1 MSTKHPISLRT
12 IKKARDYIQKS
23 WGDLL
28 RTHKQILQAMSDPKL
43 PASHNERKI
52 LYISQSETLSSV
64 KSQLKNCL
72 TQSVFEQINIE
83 VLPDNPDKIKW
94 HGLLYL
100 PQPYVVPGGRFNE
113 MYGWD
118 SYFIIL
124 GLIRDNLVD
133 IAKGMVENALYQ
145 IEHYGK
151 VLNSNRSYHLDR
163 SQPPLISQMVLAIY
177 RQTCDREWLAQAIK
191 SIEKDHRFW
200 NSAPH
205 LIESIGMSRYC
216 AQSNKPSLEVIH
228 SEIDE
233 TGRDHYERIRAYF
246 KTHHVQ
252 DYRISKYYDKKRDTL
267 RPSFY
272 MADRSA
278 RESGFDPSNKYG
290 PFGGGTPSYASI
302 CLNSLLYQ
310 MEQDLAEIHQIL
322 GNQTSRN
329 EWNECAIQR
338 SIAVNRYCWDED
350 LGYYFDYDADRKIMR
365 PYIFATTFY
374 PLWAGI
380 ASQDRAQQVIRNL
393 VALEAPGGLL
403 ASTYVTGNQWDAP
416 FGWAPFHYFAVKA
429 LKRYGYHAEAE
440 RLSYKFIN
448 LVNHEFEQHGSIF
461 EKYDVSSESS
471 EVKANI
477 KFGYQSNEIG
487 FGWTNAVYLELLDF
501 LESD

>member
-1 MSTKHPISLRT
+1 MKHPISLRT
-12 IKKARDYIQKS
+12 IKKVREYIKNS
-23 WGDLL
+23 WTDLL
-28 RTHKQILQAMSDPKL
+28 RTHEHILQAMSDPKL

-52 LYISQSETLSSV
+52 LYISQKEDFKAVQAKLQNSLSAEEFS
-64 KSQLKNCL
+64 
-72 TQSVFEQINIE
+72 QINIE
-83 VLPDNPDKIKW
+83 VLPENPDKIKW

-100 PQPYVVPGGRFNE
+100 PHPYVVPGGRFNE

-124 GLIRDNLVD
+124 GLIRDNLID
-133 IAKGMVENALYQ
+133 LAKGMVENALYQ
-145 IEHYGK
+145 INHYGK

-177 RQTCDREWLAQAIK
+177 KKTCDRDWLAEAVK
-191 SIEKDHRFW
+191 WIEHDHRFW
-200 NSAPH
+200 NKPPH
-205 LIESIGMSRYC
+205 LIESVGLSRYS
-216 AQSNKPSLEVIH
+216 ASSNRPSIEVIH

-233 TGRDHYERIRAYF
+233 CGKDHYVRVKEYF
-246 KTHHVQ
+246 KTHGVQ
-252 DYRISKYYDKKRDTL
+252 DYKISKFYDKQRDL
-267 RPSFY
+267 LKPSFY

-310 MEQDLAEIHQIL
+310 MELDLAEIHQIL
-322 GNQTSRN
+322 GNQDLRN
-329 EWNECAIQR
+329 EWNELAIQR
-338 SIAVNRYCWDED
+338 AIKINQCCWDED

-380 ASQDRAQQVIRNL
+380 ASQDRAQQVVRNL

-429 LKRYGYHAEAE
+429 LIRYGYISEAE

-448 LVNHEFEQHGSIF
+448 LVNHEFEQHGSVF

-471 EVKANI
+471 EVKATI

-487 FGWTNAVYLELLDF
+487 FGWTNAVYLELLDY
-501 LESD
+501 LES